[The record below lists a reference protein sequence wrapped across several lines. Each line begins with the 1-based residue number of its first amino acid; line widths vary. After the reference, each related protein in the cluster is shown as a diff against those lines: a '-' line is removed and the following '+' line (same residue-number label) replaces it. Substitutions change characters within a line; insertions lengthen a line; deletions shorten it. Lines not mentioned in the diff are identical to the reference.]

1 MERAEALNVA
11 VNVMNMDEKAAK
23 KMGTAQ
29 LVKKVER
36 FMSELNQTVELQLE
50 EESQVE
56 EMVQVE
62 SVESEEAKFVEE
74 VKVPKKRGRKPNP
87 NKVVRPEVVKGEF
100 VLGWTT
106 PTGNRRL
113 LKYSPVTRNGEP
125 YQVVHDQELSP
136 EKAAN
141 CRTYTKKSTAEKNL
155 ETFLE
160 LDPVFYAGL
169 EVLEK

>member
-50 EESQVE
+50 EEFQVE

-62 SVESEEAKFVEE
+62 TVEE